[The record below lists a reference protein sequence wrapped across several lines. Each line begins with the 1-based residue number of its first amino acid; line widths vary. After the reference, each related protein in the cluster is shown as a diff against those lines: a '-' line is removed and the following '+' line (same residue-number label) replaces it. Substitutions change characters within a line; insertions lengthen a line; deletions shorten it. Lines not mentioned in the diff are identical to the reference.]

1 MAKLTKA
8 ELDKR
13 REAALLDI
21 AHIRGVSVEVVRV
34 QIKFTCDEC
43 KNPEDCVWA
52 FDSYNTDGD
61 CLFLK

>member
-8 ELDKR
+8 ELDTR

-21 AHIRGVSVEVVRV
+21 ARIREAPVEVVRE

>member
-1 MAKLTKA
+1 MAKLPQA
-8 ELDKR
+8 ELDRR

-21 AHIRGVSVEVVRV
+21 AHIRNDPVEVVRA

-52 FDSYNTDGD
+52 YDSYNTDGD